1 MADYLSFGYVAG
13 YVGLAFGI
21 LVPIPQLYR
30 MIKTGKSNDV
40 STLTYVFL
48 FLAVTGYLL
57 HAIHISAIVFIASN
71 SLGLTLNG
79 AILTIL
85 IRRKL
90 KYG

>member
-1 MADYLSFGYVAG
+1 MGMIDLGYLAGWLGFGFGFGVA
-13 YVGLAFGI
+13 
-21 LVPIPQLYR
+21 PPQLIR

-40 STLTYVFL
+40 SLTTYVFL
-48 FLAVTGYLL
+48 FIMMLGYLI
-57 HAIHISAIVFIASN
+57 HAIYISSPVFIASQIW
-71 SLGLTLNG
+71 GLTFNG